1 MGRDESKRDRRFP
14 LLSTRFGFLEICATD
29 SRHYREIQFLWKQ
42 FPPLPAAGFTNLI
55 PRQKIR
61 EQGARRSSSSSS
73 SSFHTHPL
81 HPRGH
86 VSFYLAPSHSFPLD
100 SSLFSFA
107 ASFFLPSFFFS
118 FPSLS
123 LSFSVSLCVV
133 LSSLQHVHRCLKS
146 SGRQADLRY
155 ATARV
160 WARARA
166 RERSPREGTENEPTR
181 VGERQRENEEDD
193 ARTRRDEERA
203 WDWKENATDD

>member
-1 MGRDESKRDRRFP
+1 MQPIRAIIVKSNFSGSNFHLCRLPASRISSRGEKFVNKAPAGRRRRRRRVVPYTPVTSPRSRLVLSRSFSLLPARLVSFFVCSLFFSP
-14 LLSTRFGFLEICATD
+14 LL
-29 SRHYREIQFLWKQ
+29 
-42 FPPLPAAGFTNLI
+42 
-55 PRQKIR
+55 
-61 EQGARRSSSSSS
+61 
-73 SSFHTHPL
+73 
-81 HPRGH
+81 
-86 VSFYLAPSHSFPLD
+86 
-100 SSLFSFA
+100 LFF
-107 ASFFLPSFFFS
+107 